1 MKRIKYKDNLD
12 LADKIVKKMNDDI
25 EFFKAMHIAM
35 FNNETR

>member
-12 LADKIVKKMNDDI
+12 LADKIVKMMTDDM